1 MKTMDKLLKKAL
13 FLCVVLLGLSA
24 RSFAQCDMSKMSLKV
39 DWQMNAPLSTDFAD
53 KLSGWGMNYELAY
66 SFTPR
71 WEAGL
76 FASFH
81 TNHKYIGRQTL
92 ALSPTE
98 SLTTD
103 QQRSAFQVP
112 FGLTAAFNLSTNRY
126 CKPYIGVKVGAM
138 FARNTTYYAATGLYD
153 DGWGFYVSPEIG
165 LKIYPTGKH
174 WGFHIA
180 GYYSYAT
187 NQTQTLT
194 VPIDGQSNVGFRLGV
209 IF

>member
-1 MKTMDKLLKKAL
+1 ML
-13 FLCVVLLGLSA
+13 LLGVSA
-24 RSFAQCDMSKMSLKV
+24 QGFAQWDASKVDLKI

-53 KLSGWGMNYELAY
+53 KLSGWGMNYELTY
-66 SFTPR
+66 SITPR
-71 WEAGL
+71 WDVGV

-92 ALSPTE
+92 EISPTE

-112 FGLTAAFNLSTNRY
+112 FGVMGAFNLSTNKH
-126 CKPYIGVKVGAM
+126 CQPYIGVKAGVM
-138 FARNTTYYAATGLYD
+138 FARNTTYYASRGLYD
-153 DGWGFYVSPEIG
+153 KAWGFYVSPEIG

-174 WGFHIA
+174 WGIHVA

-187 NQTQTLT
+187 NQTRTLT
-194 VPIDGQSNVGFRLGV
+194 MNIDGQSNVGFRLGV

>member
-1 MKTMDKLLKKAL
+1 ML
-13 FLCVVLLGLSA
+13 LLGVSA
-24 RSFAQCDMSKMSLKV
+24 QSFAQWDASKVDLKI

-53 KLSGWGMNYELAY
+53 KLSGWGMNYELTY
-66 SFTPR
+66 NITPR
-71 WEAGL
+71 WDVGV

-92 ALSPTE
+92 EISPTE

-112 FGLTAAFNLSTNRY
+112 FGVMGAFNLSTNKH
-126 CKPYIGVKVGAM
+126 CQPYIGVKAGVM
-138 FARNTTYYAATGLYD
+138 FARNTTYYASRGLYD
-153 DGWGFYVSPEIG
+153 KAWGFYVSPEIG

-174 WGFHIA
+174 WGIHVA

-187 NQTQTLT
+187 NQTRTLT
-194 VPIDGQSNVGFRLGV
+194 MNIDGQSNVGFRLGV

>member
-1 MKTMDKLLKKAL
+1 MKKIFKKAVFACML
-13 FLCVVLLGLSA
+13 LLGVSA
-24 RSFAQCDMSKMSLKV
+24 QSFAQWDASKVDLKI

-53 KLSGWGMNYELAY
+53 KLSGWGMNYELTY
-66 SFTPR
+66 SITPR
-71 WEAGL
+71 WDVGV

-92 ALSPTE
+92 EISPTE

-112 FGLTAAFNLSTNRY
+112 FGVMGAFNLSTNKH
-126 CKPYIGVKVGAM
+126 CQPYIGVKAGVM
-138 FARNTTYYAATGLYD
+138 FARNTTYYASRGLYD
-153 DGWGFYVSPEIG
+153 KAWGFYVSPEIG

-174 WGFHIA
+174 WGIHVA

-187 NQTQTLT
+187 NQTRTLT
-194 VPIDGQSNVGFRLGV
+194 MNIDGQSNVGFRLGV

>member
-1 MKTMDKLLKKAL
+1 ML
-13 FLCVVLLGLSA
+13 LLGVSA
-24 RSFAQCDMSKMSLKV
+24 QSFAQWDASKVGLKI

-53 KLSGWGMNYELAY
+53 KLSGWGMNYELTY
-66 SFTPR
+66 SITPR
-71 WEAGL
+71 WDVGV

-92 ALSPTE
+92 EISPTE

-112 FGLTAAFNLSTNRY
+112 FGVMGAFNLSTNKH
-126 CKPYIGVKVGAM
+126 CQPYIGVKAGVM
-138 FARNTTYYAATGLYD
+138 FARNTTYYASRGLYD
-153 DGWGFYVSPEIG
+153 KAWGFYVSPEIG

-174 WGFHIA
+174 WGIHVA

-187 NQTQTLT
+187 NQTRTLT
-194 VPIDGQSNVGFRLGV
+194 MNIDGQSNVGFRLGV

>member
-1 MKTMDKLLKKAL
+1 ML
-13 FLCVVLLGLSA
+13 LLGVSA
-24 RSFAQCDMSKMSLKV
+24 QSFAQWDASKVDLKI

-53 KLSGWGMNYELAY
+53 KLSGWGMNYELTY
-66 SFTPR
+66 SITPR
-71 WEAGL
+71 WDVGV

-92 ALSPTE
+92 EISPTE

-112 FGLTAAFNLSTNRY
+112 FGVMGAFNLSTNKH
-126 CKPYIGVKVGAM
+126 CQPYIGVKVGVM
-138 FARNTTYYAATGLYD
+138 FARNTTYYASRGLYD
-153 DGWGFYVSPEIG
+153 KAWGFYVSPEIG

-174 WGFHIA
+174 WGIHVA

-187 NQTQTLT
+187 NQTRTLT
-194 VPIDGQSNVGFRLGV
+194 MNIDGQSNVGFRLGV